1 MVVWSFFLFSCV
13 LVFFFKGHPFSSW
26 VLARV
31 VLPLKADLSF
41 PVLRADNVG
50 TKPSLPWCEGGCGG
64 LERNVAEHCGTP
76 KGLLPGAEMLS
87 GHMRECQGCGEEFSG
102 RGGAKHLCSHCP
114 GRQGRGCGGM
124 PLGAGGQMAHWSPNP
139 TRAFSNCL

>member
-1 MVVWSFFLFSCV
+1 M
-13 LVFFFKGHPFSSW
+13 
-26 VLARV
+26 LARV
-31 VLPLKADLSF
+31 VLPLKPDLSF

-87 GHMRECQGCGEEFSG
+87 GHMREMPRLWRRIFRQRRSEASVLPLPQQAGQGVWRNGVLGSRRTDG
-102 RGGAKHLCSHCP
+102 TLVPKLH
-114 GRQGRGCGGM
+114 QGLQQL
-124 PLGAGGQMAHWSPNP
+124 PLELSE
-139 TRAFSNCL
+139 CL